1 MSYLEQRLSG
11 KVVQNLG
18 KNRLDATL
26 VDNNLIS
33 DDANSSDFYRWDN
46 AFPKMQ
52 RHLGNLQSPSATGTF
67 DNNLTGPVKYI
78 TFEKANFKNNR
89 IPLIQESTL
98 NNPRNK
104 MSQLAQVVTLDN
116 HGLQHLKVKEE
127 ADMVIE
133 TNIHNESLLFI
144 EYEGHVDSISSPS
157 KFRLED
163 IREENDLRHILSS
176 DDIVMIDDYLYV
188 IDTVSAP
195 SSETQDFTIKAK
207 KLKNANTWTI
217 TSTVENISGEK
228 LKLPPYTGVINTS
241 MLPDTEID
249 YATQRLTIDG
259 NTVEKAETKLF
270 DARFV
275 LGNHPSHVNK
285 VDSGDKDN
293 KFLKMQDANRVFYQ
307 RRTSNSTSSDID
319 YNVDSGRVGAD
330 RFYYYN
336 GAYNI
341 SDVVFNGII
350 EDITSESKHGMT
362 SFKIVARDESS
373 KMLSKSVS
381 LNTNVTSDIVHS
393 TILPLVTNTT
403 DVGLDGGLWFDTI
416 CPCT

>member
-1 MSYLEQRLSG
+1 MCIRDRGKTIQNVIFRTEAKFG

-195 SSETQDFTIKAK
+195 VSYTHLT
-207 KLKNANTWTI
+207 
-217 TSTVENISGEK
+217 
-228 LKLPPYTGVINTS
+228 LP
-241 MLPDTEID
+241 
-249 YATQRLTIDG
+249 
-259 NTVEKAETKLF
+259 
-270 DARFV
+270 
-275 LGNHPSHVNK
+275 
-285 VDSGDKDN
+285 
-293 KFLKMQDANRVFYQ
+293 
-307 RRTSNSTSSDID
+307 
-319 YNVDSGRVGAD
+319 
-330 RFYYYN
+330 
-336 GAYNI
+336 
-341 SDVVFNGII
+341 
-350 EDITSESKHGMT
+350 
-362 SFKIVARDESS
+362 
-373 KMLSKSVS
+373 
-381 LNTNVTSDIVHS
+381 
-393 TILPLVTNTT
+393 TILRV
-403 DVGLDGGLWFDTI
+403 
-416 CPCT
+416 